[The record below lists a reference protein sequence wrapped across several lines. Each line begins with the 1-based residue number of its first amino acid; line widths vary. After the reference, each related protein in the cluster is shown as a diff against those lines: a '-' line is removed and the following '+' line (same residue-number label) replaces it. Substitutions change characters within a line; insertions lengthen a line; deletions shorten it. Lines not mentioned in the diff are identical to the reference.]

1 MDVGPSPVV
10 LDHCRRPGGND
21 DGHIRYLLIIDVV
34 VDINAVTLAIV
45 IIIVV
50 VIKQRRVLHAH
61 QPLCA
66 PPQRRLQHPDQP
78 LVLAPS
84 PVINASAVVE
94 CIMDVSPRISAWKNV
109 RAIKTEPKILVFKR
123 NTPYYNSLW
132 AIV

>member
-10 LDHCRRPGGND
+10 IDHCRHPGGNN
-21 DGHIRYLLIIDVV
+21 DGHIRYHLIIDVV
-34 VDINAVTLAIV
+34 ADIDAVILAIV

-50 VIKQRRVLHAH
+50 VMEQRRVLHAQ

-66 PPQRRLQHPDQP
+66 PPQQRLQHPDQP

-84 PVINASAVVE
+84 PVINASADAERVV
-94 CIMDVSPRISAWKNV
+94 DVSPQIAARKKG
-109 RAIKTEPKILVFKR
+109 RAIKTEPKILVFRR

>member
-10 LDHCRRPGGND
+10 LDHCRRPSGND
-21 DGHIRYLLIIDVV
+21 DGHIRYRLIVDVIADID
-34 VDINAVTLAIV
+34 AVILVIV

-50 VIKQRRVLHAH
+50 VIKQRRILHAH

-66 PPQRRLQHPDQP
+66 PPQQRLQHPDQP

-84 PVINASAVVE
+84 PVINASAVAEHVV
-94 CIMDVSPRISAWKNV
+94 DVSPRIATRKMG
-109 RAIKTEPKILVFKR
+109 RAIKTEPKILVFR
-123 NTPYYNSLW
+123 CNTPYYNLLW